1 MFLRQTARFA
11 FAALLAAGFI
21 PGSGCGVSGT
31 EAAAERGAPP
41 PTLVRV
47 AQVRDGELT
56 DRWTFLGE
64 VRALARAELAAGADG
79 EVTAVVPRVGDRV
92 QQGQLLVR
100 LDPSLAKARVA
111 AASASRTEVIQELEQ
126 ARRDRDRAQKLTE
139 ILPEAE
145 IERDETRAQTL
156 DTRTAALKA
165 AEREAKAHL
174 GRHKVTAPFSGVIA
188 ARYVDPGDW
197 VGPGDPVL
205 ELVDDNEVEII
216 VAASEEL
223 LARVQRG
230 DAAKIRH
237 GDAEVEAVVE
247 GVVRALD
254 PATRTGR
261 LRLLPK
267 QIPGWMLP
275 GVSVDA
281 EFSIV
286 REGEGL
292 IVPRDALV
300 YGAVGVR
307 IIRIENDEAQA
318 IPVEVV
324 ATADDEAL
332 VKGKGLA
339 KGDSIVI
346 RGNERLRPGQKVRI
360 QTAEETA
367 AEAGPDGG
375 PRAEATAPRQKS
387 DG

>member
-1 MFLRQTARFA
+1 
-11 FAALLAAGFI
+11 
-21 PGSGCGVSGT
+21 
-31 EAAAERGAPP
+31 
-41 PTLVRV
+41 
-47 AQVRDGELT
+47 
-56 DRWTFLGE
+56 
-64 VRALARAELAAGADG
+64 
-79 EVTAVVPRVGDRV
+79 
-92 QQGQLLVR
+92 
-100 LDPSLAKARVA
+100 
-111 AASASRTEVIQELEQ
+111 
-126 ARRDRDRAQKLTE
+126 
-139 ILPEAE
+139 
-145 IERDETRAQTL
+145 
-156 DTRTAALKA
+156 
-165 AEREAKAHL
+165 
-174 GRHKVTAPFSGVIA
+174 VIA